1 MVTKPVIEKL
11 LQIPCT
17 DYAVSGLLNVISAG
31 ALVIVG
37 SKYLAVGIPV
47 AMAVVYILQKF
58 YLRTSRQL
66 RLLGLQAKAPFYS
79 HLVETG
85 EGLATIRAFGWQKAV
100 HADAMRLLNR
110 SQRAHYLFFCIQ
122 RWLTFVLDMLV
133 AAAAVILVTLAVVA
147 NTSSAGGVAIAM
159 SNMLGFS
166 STLADFITSWTQLET
181 SLGAIS
187 RLKAFESTTPQETEK
202 LGTCDPPSSWPSSG
216 QVTLQNMTAS
226 YTMTQDSSSSEPITD
241 DQLVLR
247 NLSLTIPSGQKV
259 AICGRTG
266 SGKSSL
272 LLTLF
277 RLLSHTG
284 TSTIDG
290 IDTTLIPHDTLRAR
304 LIAVPQEPIIFRG
317 SIRSNLSPESL
328 TQDPASDA
336 KLSATLEKVNLLAVV
351 EEAGGLDANVADVPL
366 SHGQKQLLCL
376 ARAVLRKDVGRVLI
390 LDEAM
395 SSVDRETED
404 LMAKVVE
411 EEFAQHTVI
420 SVVHR
425 MRTVRA
431 FDRVITMDRGRVVS
445 DRPPSDTDS

>member
-1 MVTKPVIEKL
+1 LTNSCKYLIL
-11 LQIPCT
+11 ITHLIT
-17 DYAVSGLLNVISAG
+17 GLLSVITSG

-37 SKYLAVGIPV
+37 SKYLAAGIPI
-47 AMAVVYILQKF
+47 AMVVVYFLQKF

-66 RLLGLQAKAPFYS
+66 RLLDLQAKAPLYA
-79 HLVETG
+79 HLVESG

-100 HADAMRLLNR
+100 QADAMRLLDR

-133 AAAAVILVTLAVVA
+133 AVAAVVLVALAVVA
-147 NTSSAGGVAIAM
+147 NASSAGGVAIAM

-166 STLADFITSWTQLET
+166 GTLASFITSWTQLET

-202 LGTCDPPSSWPSSG
+202 LGACDPPPPWPSSG
-216 QVTLQNMTAS
+216 QVTLQNMAAS
-226 YTMTQDSSSSEPITD
+226 YTMTQGYSSSSAASIPD

-247 NLSLTIPSGQKV
+247 NLSLTIPAGQKI

-272 LLTLF
+272 LLTFF
-277 RLLSHTG
+277 RLLAHTG

-304 LIAVPQEPIIFRG
+304 LIAVPQEPVLFPG
-317 SIRSNLSPESL
+317 SIRSNLSPESV
-328 TQDPASDA
+328 TQEPPSDA
-336 KLSATLEKVNLLAVV
+336 QLSATLERVNLLAAVQN
-351 EEAGGLDANVADVPL
+351 AGGLDVDVAEVPL

-395 SSVDRETED
+395 SSVDEETED
-404 LMAKVVE
+404 LMTKVVE

-431 FDRVITMDRGRVVS
+431 FDRVVTLDRGSIVS
-445 DRPPSDTDS
+445 DGPPSNSLT

>member
-1 MVTKPVIEKL
+1 
-11 LQIPCT
+11 
-17 DYAVSGLLNVISAG
+17 
-31 ALVIVG
+31 
-37 SKYLAVGIPV
+37 
-47 AMAVVYILQKF
+47 
-58 YLRTSRQL
+58 
-66 RLLGLQAKAPFYS
+66 
-79 HLVETG
+79 
-85 EGLATIRAFGWQKAV
+85 
-100 HADAMRLLNR
+100 
-110 SQRAHYLFFCIQ
+110 
-122 RWLTFVLDMLV
+122 
-133 AAAAVILVTLAVVA
+133 
-147 NTSSAGGVAIAM
+147 
-159 SNMLGFS
+159 
-166 STLADFITSWTQLET
+166 
-181 SLGAIS
+181 
-187 RLKAFESTTPQETEK
+187 
-202 LGTCDPPSSWPSSG
+202 
-216 QVTLQNMTAS
+216 
-226 YTMTQDSSSSEPITD
+226 MTQDSSSSNSSSSEPITD

-247 NLSLTIPSGQKV
+247 NLSLTISSGQKV

-395 SSVDRETED
+395 SSVDGETED